1 MAVKSSVE
9 MRQVSGRIS
18 DETELIQTYLAP
30 LAAPGAF
37 SLNDDA
43 ALIEFEAG
51 YDLVVSTDPVVA
63 GVHFFPDD
71 DPRDIAWKALAVN
84 VSDLVAK
91 GAQPAAYTMALAL
104 PEAPLRSWMAEFSAG
119 LEEAQKAFGCTLI
132 GGDTDRTSGQ
142 LSIGISAFGKVPR
155 KSFIQRSTARMG
167 DHVFVTGPIGDAAL
181 GLKLR
186 RDGNAFPAVLSDDQ
200 RQMLLRRYHRPEPPL
215 NAIGLLRAY
224 ATAALD
230 VSDGLVQDATRLARG
245 ANAALSVAVTAVPF
259 SDAVKAVLAASLDA
273 TTTLLTGGDDYQV
286 LFSVDA
292 QHIANMQAAAAAN
305 AQPIYELGVLT
316 AGAGVTFVD
325 EKGAHMAF
333 NAGGY
338 DHFRR
343 L

>member
-1 MAVKSSVE
+1 MTIKRCVE
-9 MRQVSGRIS
+9 MRPVSDRIS

-30 LAAPGAF
+30 LTAPGAF
-37 SLNDDA
+37 GLNDDA
-43 ALIEFEAG
+43 AQIEFEAG
-51 YDLVVSTDPVVA
+51 YDLVVSTDPIVA

-84 VSDLVAK
+84 ISDLVAK
-91 GAQPAAYTMALAL
+91 GAQPAAYTMTLAL

-119 LEEAQKAFGCTLI
+119 LEEAQKAFGCNLI
-132 GGDTDRTSGQ
+132 GGDTDRTSGP
-142 LSIGISAFGKVPR
+142 LSIGISAFGNVPR
-155 KSFIQRSTARMG
+155 NGFIQRTTARVG

-186 RDGNAFPAVLSDDQ
+186 RDSHALAAVLSDAQ
-200 RQMLLRRYHRPEPPL
+200 RQTLLRRYHRPEPPL
-215 NAIGLLRAY
+215 NAIALLRAY

-245 ANAALSVAVTAVPF
+245 ANAALSVAVAAVPF
-259 SDAVKAVLAASLDA
+259 SDAAGAVLAASPVTITA
-273 TTTLLTGGDDYQV
+273 LLAGGDDYQV

-292 QHIANMQAAAAAN
+292 HRIADMKDAAAAV

-316 AGAGVTFVD
+316 AGESVSFVD
-325 EKGAHMAF
+325 ENGASVAF
-333 NAGGY
+333 KVGGY